1 MNIKCLT
8 LLMVFLVATSSKW
21 ACEAQITYQCSLS
34 NLTFS
39 YQDTLISGNTYRF
52 YEANGLKSTIVPGYP
67 YLPMKLLKFS
77 VPYNATNIAVE
88 VIGSS
93 YNTSTPQPFIIAP
106 VPQRH
111 MLTDTLAIQYLPD
124 PVAYSANSF
133 YPTKAA
139 ELLGEGVFMG
149 ENRLVTIGV
158 YPMQWNPV
166 SGKIRRINSV
176 NLKITYDLLQITPND
191 LYIRD
196 DIDLRQQAWD
206 EMKNFVANPTQ
217 VESFAPTGTTI
228 HQIQGMLIPDSL
240 LTEINDSTANY
251 GGELGTV
258 IDSTPR
264 EYLIIT
270 TRNLEHSLRRLAAL
284 KRQKGYS
291 VGIRCIEDIVSDP
304 YMQCGDSISCAA
316 YPIKDDAG
324 KLRQYLRYSQTMN
337 RTKFVMFAGNG
348 LPFRY
353 SHVNGSVVPT
363 DHYYSD
369 LTTNWNINNNSN
381 YGESSVYWGSHIH
394 KFDIYPELFVGRL
407 FADSESDIDNYT
419 NKLLRYELNPGKG
432 NYAYLSRAFINQ
444 GFKDS
449 WAVNLLPLIL
459 PNFTSLFTN
468 TTVISR
474 LDNSYPTGT
483 DIIHDINAN
492 QYGFLAI
499 HGHGNYNC
507 VNVNNE
513 LGSFIK
519 TLDRL
524 KTIPHTMGLDSL
536 DNKYSPSVFY
546 SMSCSTIPY
555 DSTQFNMG
563 QSFTIGAD
571 YGGVAFLGNTRS
583 GYASAVN
590 KLGGAFE
597 LEDSFYQSLKS
608 GLYKVS
614 HAESYSKTNT
624 YKLNG
629 SFYDEVVHNL
639 IGDPEFDI
647 WTDSPQAY
655 NNITVQATDDDIIVQ
670 NLVQG
675 DTVAYCSNNSQ
686 GRIVATS
693 SSVVLGNVNPNS
705 TVLVYKHNRL
715 PYIAPLVLQ
724 NTQIHYSQYVI
735 ASDVIA
741 GNHVD
746 SGRTA
751 GDVVIPSGVDYEIE
765 HKGSVIL
772 APGFKVEK
780 GAKVSIIQSDY

>member
-8 LLMVFLVATSSKW
+8 LLMLFLVATSSKW

-240 LTEINDSTANY
+240 LTEFNDSTANY

-304 YMQCGDSISCAA
+304 YM
-316 YPIKDDAG
+316 
-324 KLRQYLRYSQTMN
+324 
-337 RTKFVMFAGNG
+337 
-348 LPFRY
+348 
-353 SHVNGSVVPT
+353 
-363 DHYYSD
+363 
-369 LTTNWNINNNSN
+369 
-381 YGESSVYWGSHIH
+381 
-394 KFDIYPELFVGRL
+394 
-407 FADSESDIDNYT
+407 
-419 NKLLRYELNPGKG
+419 
-432 NYAYLSRAFINQ
+432 
-444 GFKDS
+444 
-449 WAVNLLPLIL
+449 
-459 PNFTSLFTN
+459 
-468 TTVISR
+468 
-474 LDNSYPTGT
+474 
-483 DIIHDINAN
+483 
-492 QYGFLAI
+492 
-499 HGHGNYNC
+499 
-507 VNVNNE
+507 
-513 LGSFIK
+513 
-519 TLDRL
+519 
-524 KTIPHTMGLDSL
+524 
-536 DNKYSPSVFY
+536 
-546 SMSCSTIPY
+546 
-555 DSTQFNMG
+555 
-563 QSFTIGAD
+563 
-571 YGGVAFLGNTRS
+571 
-583 GYASAVN
+583 
-590 KLGGAFE
+590 
-597 LEDSFYQSLKS
+597 
-608 GLYKVS
+608 
-614 HAESYSKTNT
+614 
-624 YKLNG
+624 
-629 SFYDEVVHNL
+629 
-639 IGDPEFDI
+639 
-647 WTDSPQAY
+647 
-655 NNITVQATDDDIIVQ
+655 
-670 NLVQG
+670 
-675 DTVAYCSNNSQ
+675 
-686 GRIVATS
+686 
-693 SSVVLGNVNPNS
+693 
-705 TVLVYKHNRL
+705 
-715 PYIAPLVLQ
+715 
-724 NTQIHYSQYVI
+724 
-735 ASDVIA
+735 
-741 GNHVD
+741 
-746 SGRTA
+746 
-751 GDVVIPSGVDYEIE
+751 
-765 HKGSVIL
+765 
-772 APGFKVEK
+772 
-780 GAKVSIIQSDY
+780 